1 MLNLRSRIA
10 AQARF
15 LLQDSNFVE
24 KYSAKY
30 LVTGLKMWAVGE
42 EALGEHN
49 PASEMH
55 VQVNVSFRL
64 LL

>member
-1 MLNLRSRIA
+1 
-10 AQARF
+10 
-15 LLQDSNFVE
+15 
-24 KYSAKY
+24 
-30 LVTGLKMWAVGE
+30 MWAVGE